1 MAVVE
6 SNGHDPT
13 MGVDNFG
20 EVKIL
25 SKTDTVCRN
34 LLLVLFGKPGFY
46 PSNPELG
53 IDISKYF
60 YNFDNINTEE
70 LRAELSYQCSA
81 LLPEID
87 SLDFEVLVTNYKGQ
101 GMLIIRF
108 PIIKTDDRLYM
119 ALGVTTNNKGNFMYR
134 FVEDKNQLI

>member
-1 MAVVE
+1 MGAVD

-25 SKTDTVCRN
+25 SKTDTVCKN

-46 PSNPELG
+46 PSYPELG
-53 IDISKYF
+53 IDIAKYF
-60 YNFDNINTEE
+60 YSFDDID
-70 LRAELSYQCSA
+70 LSQIKADLQFQCA
-81 LLPEID
+81 KLVPEID
-87 SLDFEVLVTNYKGQ
+87 SLDFQIKMTNFKGQ

-119 ALGVTTNNKGNFMYR
+119 ALGITTNRRGEFMYK
-134 FVEDKNQLI
+134 FVEDKNQII

>member
-1 MAVVE
+1 MAVVDE
-6 SNGHDPT
+6 NGHDPT
-13 MGVDNFG
+13 MGVNNFG

-46 PSNPELG
+46 PSQPELG
-53 IDISKYF
+53 IDIAKYF
-60 YNFDNINTEE
+60 YTFDDID
-70 LRAELSYQCSA
+70 LSQIKADLEVQCSK
-81 LLPEID
+81 LVPEID
-87 SLDFEVLVTNYKGQ
+87 SLDFQLHMTEYNGQ

-108 PIIKTDDRLYM
+108 PVIRTDDRLYM
-119 ALGVTTNNKGNFMYR
+119 ALGITTNRRGEFMYK

>member
-1 MAVVE
+1 MAVVDE
-6 SNGHDPT
+6 NGHDPT
-13 MGVDNFG
+13 MGVNNFG

-46 PSNPELG
+46 PSQPELG
-53 IDISKYF
+53 IDIAKYF
-60 YNFDNINTEE
+60 YAFDDID
-70 LRAELSYQCSA
+70 LSQIKADLEVQCSK
-81 LLPEID
+81 LVPEID
-87 SLDFEVLVTNYKGQ
+87 SLDFQLHMTEYNGQ

-108 PIIKTDDRLYM
+108 PVIRTDDRLYM
-119 ALGVTTNNKGNFMYR
+119 ALGITTNRRGEFMYN

>member
-1 MAVVE
+1 MGAVE

-13 MGVDNFG
+13 MGVDSFG

-53 IDISKYF
+53 IDISRYF
-60 YNFDNINTEE
+60 YTFDNINLEE
-70 LRAELSYQCSA
+70 IRSELEWQCA
-81 LLPEID
+81 KLVPEID
-87 SLDFEVLVTNYKGQ
+87 SLDFKVTMTHYKGQ

-119 ALGVTTNNKGNFMYR
+119 ALGITQNFKGEFMYR